1 MGIFAA
7 DIGLRPIFLQI
18 LFDLSDRKVHGALYV
33 RGVRVPLIPRDT
45 LIVYDPGR
53 IPLMKCIVHGHE
65 IRPAERFISEGPDKD
80 GRVVLVP
87 LVHGTGAVQNIFR
100 VLGPVT
106 GERVLHRMGPVDDM
120 IPDTVRLQIGLIDEI
135 KAIQVA
141 EPVDQRAVRVMAQA
155 DRIDVVALH
164 GENIL
169 DGLLIPD
176 RAPGKRGEFVAVHT
190 AEDDPLPVQ
199 THHVIF
205 DLEAPEPDFLRDDFR
220 EGPGL
225 IPDVDHKVVEIRIFR
240 GPFVRILHRK
250 MKFRHSGF
258 PILPAVKLCLF
269 PQELS
274 LSVHER
280 DHHFAGHTAFQHD
293 LKIRVLILVVKKGAD
308 PKILDMYVR
317 KSKEIHVAEEA
328 AHTEEILVLEPAPGS
343 EPEDLY
349 CELVLLLIIYKICQV
364 ELGGREGVL
373 GISDK
378 MPVEPDR
385 QTALRALERDA
396 HRAASH
402 EIGHVKISDITRDRV
417 EFLRDLTRLN
427 FLRPVPRELGIDILR
442 MAVPLHLDMGGD
454 ADRIPGTGVI
464 V

>member
-1 MGIFAA
+1 M
-7 DIGLRPIFLQI
+7 
-18 LFDLSDRKVHGALYV
+18 
-33 RGVRVPLIPRDT
+33 
-45 LIVYDPGR
+45 
-53 IPLMKCIVHGHE
+53 
-65 IRPAERFISEGPDKD
+65 
-80 GRVVLVP
+80 
-87 LVHGTGAVQNIFR
+87 
-100 VLGPVT
+100 
-106 GERVLHRMGPVDDM
+106 
-120 IPDTVRLQIGLIDEI
+120 
-135 KAIQVA
+135 
-141 EPVDQRAVRVMAQA
+141 
-155 DRIDVVALH
+155 
-164 GENIL
+164 
-169 DGLLIPD
+169 
-176 RAPGKRGEFVAVHT
+176 AVHT

-280 DHHFAGHTAFQHD
+280 DHHFAGRTAFQHD

-328 AHTEEILVLEPAPGS
+328 AHTEEILVLKPAPGS

-349 CELVLLLIIYKICQV
+349 CELVLLLIINVLCQV
-364 ELGGREGVL
+364 ELGGRERVL

-385 QTALRALERDA
+385 QTTLRALERDA
-396 HRAASH
+396 HRTASH